1 MYRNSDFLYTLEEL
15 LRMAANCIS
24 GYPIMLL
31 KFGQFL
37 HNKHVA
43 PTGLS
48 FVEDSFYR
56 HVAPTGLHIAASAFI
71 FL

>member
-1 MYRNSDFLYTLEEL
+1 
-15 LRMAANCIS
+15 MAANCIS
-24 GYPIMLL
+24 GYPIMFL

-48 FVEDSFYR
+48 FVEENVSIDMSPLR
-56 HVAPTGLHIAASAFI
+56 GCASLHLGLF
-71 FL
+71 FCELRLWL